1 MNKARIF
8 QPDKNAMQSG
18 KAKDAWILEFAP
30 EKPFFVDNLMGWTG
44 MTDTAQ
50 EIRLS
55 FETAD
60 AATAYAKRHNIPYEL
75 YNPNPRRFVKKAYS
89 DNFRFDKPQG

>member
-1 MNKARIF
+1 MIKARIY

-18 KAKDAWILEFAP
+18 KAKDKWLLEFTP
-30 EKPFFVDNLMGWTG
+30 QKPYFIENLMGWTG
-44 MTDTAQ
+44 MTDMPQ

-55 FETAD
+55 FDSSA

-75 YNPNPRRFVKKAYS
+75 HNPNPRRFVMKAYA
-89 DNFRFDKPQG
+89 DNFRFDKREG